1 MRTTTVFLY
10 VFAFISSTFS
20 FGQTQAQL
28 DSMERLIPKKTGKD
42 KVLLLND
49 LTFYYFQTDTDKAI
63 KFGEQSLAMVKA
75 MGDKQLLANTCNDLS
90 MPYMTKGNYK
100 KAIELNLMSLT
111 IRKSINDSVGIMS
124 SYGKLGT
131 CYFELT
137 NYTKAQHYN
146 NLAIKYA
153 KALKDELMLLKV
165 YQNSANVLEFSG
177 SIEQALTIHRDIQ
190 KLARKLGAND
200 VVFVSLGN
208 MGSCYRKLKRYDESR
223 KAYFEAK
230 KLIDKSGD
238 HEKLALVYQGLGVVE
253 REVGNNEKGLKYYL
267 KAYDIYEKIGSKFST
282 AILTGNIGNVYCVLG
297 KYDSASVY
305 LHKSLDQLIHSHSY
319 RQISNAYG
327 NLAANEKRRG
337 DYKQSVKYF
346 ELQNKYK
353 DSVVLF
359 QGSKNQAEMFAKYQL
374 EKKEREIAEN
384 KVELAENKAKIAEA
398 SFESLML
405 TSVSVTLILLFI
417 VVFLYF
423 RSKRK
428 QARAELVQT
437 RKEEKLLREQ
447 QLNEQKLEI
456 SRELHDNIGSQIT
469 YMISSMDNLAYV
481 DSENEPMNNSIRN
494 ISEFGRETM
503 QDLRSTIWAMN
514 AEDGSLDALVH
525 KLEELRSKVQLPIE
539 IQNKVAGNP
548 ELKATEMLNMYR
560 IIQEAIQNSLKY
572 AEASEIRIIIDQIP
586 EGLRFEILDNG
597 KGFDSKT
604 TSYGNG
610 IMNMKHRSG
619 KMNAV
624 FEIVSEP
631 GKGTSVICLLQ
642 SKANVVLNMGQ
653 L

>member
-1 MRTTTVFLY
+1 MFLMRTTIVLLYFFFFL
-10 VFAFISSTFS
+10 FSTLG

-28 DSMERLIPKKTGKD
+28 DSMERLIPKKSGKE

-63 KFGEQSLAMVKA
+63 KFGTQSLSLAKTLK
-75 MGDKQLLANTCNDLS
+75 DQKLLASTYNDFS

-100 KAIELNLMSLT
+100 KAIELNFKALA
-111 IRKSINDSVGIMS
+111 IRKTLKDSVGIMS

-146 NLAIKYA
+146 NLTIVYA
-153 KALKDELMLLKV
+153 KALKDELMLLKI
-165 YQNSANVLEFSG
+165 YQNSANVLELSG
-177 SIEQALTIHRDIQ
+177 SIDQALAIHKDIQ
-190 KLARKLGAND
+190 VLAKKLEATEVL
-200 VVFVSLGN
+200 FVSLGN

-230 KLIDKSGD
+230 KLIEKSGD
-238 HEKLALVYQGLGVVE
+238 DEKMALVYQGLGVLE
-253 REVGNNEKGLKYYL
+253 REVGNNEKGLEYYL
-267 KAYDIYEKIGSKFST
+267 KAYKIYEKIGSKFST
-282 AILTGNIGNVYCVLG
+282 AILTGNIGNVYSVIG
-297 KYDSASVY
+297 NYDSASVY
-305 LHKSLDQLIHSHSY
+305 LRKSLDQLIHSRSY

-327 NLAANEKRRG
+327 NLATNEVKQKN
-337 DYKQSVKYF
+337 YKQSVKYF

-384 KVELAENKAKIAEA
+384 KADIAEA
-398 SFESLML
+398 NFQSLML
-405 TSVSVTLILLFI
+405 TTVSITLVLLFI

-428 QARAELVQT
+428 QSRAELLQT
-437 RKEEKLLREQ
+437 KREEKLLREK
-447 QLNEQKLEI
+447 QLNEQKIEI

-469 YMISSMDNLAYV
+469 YMISSMDNLTYV
-481 DSENEPMNNSIRN
+481 DSDNEPMNHSIRT

-503 QDLRSTIWAMN
+503 KDLRSTIWAMN
-514 AEDGSLDALVH
+514 TEDGSLEALVQ

-539 IQNKVAGNP
+539 IQNNVAGNP

-572 AEASEIRIIIDQIP
+572 AEASEIRILIDETT
-586 EGLRFEILDNG
+586 EGLKFEIRDDG
-597 KGFDSKT
+597 KGFDLTAKS
-604 TSYGNG
+604 SGNG
-610 IMNMKHRSG
+610 ILNMKHRSG
-619 KMNAV
+619 KMNANLA
-624 FEIVSEP
+624 ISSAI
-631 GKGTSVICLLQ
+631 GQGTSVVCIL
-642 SKANVVLNMGQ
+642 GQ
-653 L
+653 MSY